1 MGNTNNKIMTDEQK
15 SNSSVL
21 DYSLESNKNLNSDSL
36 INDNQSD
43 ILKDLKNKTT
53 ITIENENENEYIESS
68 EFILDGKEEETKI
81 KSFFENMDKNIDN
94 KKEIEIYSKRSK
106 TFDPKILIKKTP
118 RPHPKESNEYISPLK
133 LSIKSYGNVPRWSK
147 NLNAILSDFQKNI
160 IDCKS
165 CNEEDTLDLDDILS
179 FNGETER
186 TTPNAEDLQDLLRC
200 RQKMILFKN
209 CIDDRNVNEYENILN
224 SDYLFEER
232 KEESYNHHSKKNNI
246 WYKHIKQQLLR
257 DKNKSSITHSTR
269 IGSEPFVKTYD
280 SISKED
286 NNKEHGLFILGV
298 LESAA
303 NERKGRYTVNV

>member
-1 MGNTNNKIMTDEQK
+1 MGNTNKKIMTDEQK

-43 ILKDLKNKTT
+43 ILKDLKNQTT
-53 ITIENENENEYIESS
+53 IPIENENENEYIESS
-68 EFILDGKEEETKI
+68 EFILDGKEEDTKI

-94 KKEIEIYSKRSK
+94 KKEIDMYNKRSK
-106 TFDPKILIKKTP
+106 TFDPKLQIKKTP

-209 CIDDRNVNEYENILN
+209 CINDRNVNEYENILN
-224 SDYLFEER
+224 SDYLFDER
-232 KEESYNHHSKKNNI
+232 KEESYNHH
-246 WYKHIKQQLLR
+246 
-257 DKNKSSITHSTR
+257 
-269 IGSEPFVKTYD
+269 
-280 SISKED
+280 
-286 NNKEHGLFILGV
+286 
-298 LESAA
+298 
-303 NERKGRYTVNV
+303 

>member
-1 MGNTNNKIMTDEQK
+1 MGNTNKKIMTDEQK

-21 DYSLESNKNLNSDSL
+21 DYSLESNKNLNSDSI

-224 SDYLFEER
+224 SDYLFD
-232 KEESYNHHSKKNNI
+232 
-246 WYKHIKQQLLR
+246 L
-257 DKNKSSITHSTR
+257 
-269 IGSEPFVKTYD
+269 V
-280 SISKED
+280 
-286 NNKEHGLFILGV
+286 
-298 LESAA
+298 
-303 NERKGRYTVNV
+303 